1 MLLTHLSQRWDHSR
15 IAPGKSPVCFVPSMT
30 WTCSHQVYIF
40 SLANVESC
48 VLGWPFAPTRP
59 ELNSTTVHPAVS
71 TRKVGSS
78 RKQYWPWPLDSAQQH
93 YVRDRKS
100 GCMNLLIREAI
111 ELHPNH
117 TNFLQWRK
125 QKTFSKNWAL
135 LNLNPLAP
143 NCIYIYIY
151 IYIYICASSSVLE
164 GPREKSCTFN
174 VAFLSH
180 FSPPVSLRRA
190 VYLSRK
196 SAPFSFFIAP
206 IGHISCH
213 LPV

>member
-151 IYIYICASSSVLE
+151 IYIYTSVHRRQCWRAQERNRVHLMLHFFHISHHLWAWE
-164 GPREKSCTFN
+164 GQFISVENLLPF
-174 VAFLSH
+174 
-180 FSPPVSLRRA
+180 
-190 VYLSRK
+190 
-196 SAPFSFFIAP
+196 PFS
-206 IGHISCH
+206 
-213 LPV
+213 